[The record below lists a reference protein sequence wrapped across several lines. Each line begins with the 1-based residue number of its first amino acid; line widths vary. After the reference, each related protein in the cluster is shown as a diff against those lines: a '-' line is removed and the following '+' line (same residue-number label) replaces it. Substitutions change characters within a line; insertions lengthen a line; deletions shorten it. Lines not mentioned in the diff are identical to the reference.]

1 MGQEIA
7 ASHFRHYDFHR
18 FDRLLQHE
26 MERLHEWFDSGRFSR
41 RRAVAGL
48 ELESWLVDAAGQP
61 VPINDAVLARLQS
74 PSVVHELSK
83 FNVEFNVAPQPLA
96 GRGLERLCRE
106 LSESW
111 SRCEEV
117 AAELGA
123 SVVAIGTLPTVTDEM
138 LSLRNISSLQRY
150 HALNEQVLRLRQG
163 RPIRLAIDGVER
175 LELSHRDVM
184 LEAGTTSLQ
193 LHLQVAPDEAVRALN
208 TATIISAPLVAV
220 SANSPWLFGRSLWD
234 ETRIPLFEQAVDVG
248 GGRLPRVTFG
258 SDYASGSLEA
268 CFLENQSRYPIL
280 LPLTLEAPSD
290 RLVHVRLHNGT
301 IWRWN
306 RPLIGFD
313 DDGTPHLRIEHRVMS
328 AGPTVADI
336 AANMAFYYG
345 LMESLI
351 HEEAPLED
359 QLPFSVAHENFYAAA
374 RFGLAA
380 EVGWTGGKNW
390 PVRRLIQESLLPVAA
405 AGLSRLG
412 VDAGLADQWLG
423 IIADR
428 VAAGRNGAV
437 WQRQFV
443 DRHGRDMALLTRE
456 YRARQ
461 RAGTPVHTWDLG

>member
-7 ASHFRHYDFHR
+7 ASRFRHYDFYR
-18 FDRLLQHE
+18 FDRLLRDE
-26 MERLHEWFDSGRFSR
+26 MELLREWFRSGRFSR
-41 RRAVAGL
+41 RRSIAGL

-61 VPINDAVLARLQS
+61 APINDAVLARLRS

-83 FNVEFNVAPQPLA
+83 FNIEFNVAPQPLA

-111 SRCEEV
+111 RQCEEV

-123 SVVAIGTLPTVTDEM
+123 SVVAIGTLPTATDEM
-138 LSLRNISSLQRY
+138 LSLRNMSSLQRY

-163 RPIRLAIDGVER
+163 RPIRLIIDGLER
-175 LELSHRDVM
+175 LDIEHRDVM
-184 LEAGTTSLQ
+184 LEAGATSLQ
-193 LHLQVAPDEAVRALN
+193 LHLQVAPDESVRAVN
-208 TATIISAPLVAV
+208 AATIISALLVAV
-220 SANSPWLFGRSLWD
+220 SANSPWFFGRSLWD
-234 ETRIPLFEQAVDVG
+234 ETRIPLFEQSVDVG

-258 SDYASGSLEA
+258 SDYACGSLEE
-268 CFLENQSRYPIL
+268 CFQENQERYPVL
-280 LPLTLEAPSD
+280 LPLTLEGPSD

-336 AANMAFYYG
+336 AANMAFFYG
-345 LMESLI
+345 LMESVM
-351 HEEAPLED
+351 HEEPSLESR
-359 QLPFSVAHENFYAAA
+359 LPFFVAQENFYAAA

-380 EVGWTGGKNW
+380 DVGWLGGRVW
-390 PVRRLIQESLLPVAA
+390 PVRRLILESLLPLAA

-412 VDAGLADQWLG
+412 VDGGLGDQWLG
-423 IIADR
+423 IIAAR
-428 VAAGRNGAV
+428 VASGQNGAV

-456 YRARQ
+456 YLARQ
-461 RAGTPVHTWDLG
+461 RAGAPVHTWDLG